1 MLSSFFLHIPIFSPD
16 RSKTTVQV
24 LIKHA
29 DVLHLGQESVDL
41 RLNKETFTSVQRY
54 FPECE
59 VIVDNFEAYMQ
70 EAERQMFPQQRT
82 EEEAWMQAVVQ
93 EMVPSNDLE
102 ACERAFAQWE
112 KAHMSSTTWF
122 EEYVS
127 SHLQHV
133 NISEV

>member
-93 EMVPSNDLE
+93 ETVPSVSGG
-102 ACERAFAQWE
+102 AGGA
-112 KAHMSSTTWF
+112 SSSF
-122 EEYVS
+122 
-127 SHLQHV
+127 V
-133 NISEV
+133 NRKGK